1 MPTGACR
8 RWGVGAPRR
17 ARLAPA
23 KASLVNVREALWR
36 ARLLLVTD
44 PRPDL
49 SARVKAAVCGGVD
62 IVQLREKHTRGD
74 RILSLA
80 EELRE
85 ICACGGAL
93 FTVNDDVEL
102 AHLSGAAGIHLGQE
116 DEPPARAREVLGPDT
131 IVGRSAGTVEEA
143 IAALREGADYLGVG
157 TVFATPTK
165 PDASASGL
173 TLVQAVARENLAI
186 PWFAIGGI
194 TLDTA
199 PEVAA
204 AGAKGFAVVRAVL
217 DAEDPEA
224 AARELRSLLPAPR

>member
-1 MPTGACR
+1 MNLR
-8 RWGVGAPRR
+8 D
-17 ARLAPA
+17 
-23 KASLVNVREALWR
+23 

-49 SARVKAAVCGGVD
+49 ADRVAAAVRGGVD
-62 IVQLREKHTRGD
+62 IVQLRDKHAGTGE
-74 RILSLA
+74 LLPLA

-85 ICACGGAL
+85 ICARGDAL

-102 AHLSGAAGIHLGQE
+102 ARLSGAGGVHLGQE
-116 DEPPARAREVLGPDT
+116 DEPIEYAREALGSGAV
-131 IVGRSAGTVEEA
+131 VGLSAGTVAEA
-143 IAALREGADYLGVG
+143 RRAVESGADYLGVG

-165 PDASASGL
+165 EDAEVTGL
-173 TLVQAVARENLAI
+173 ALVEEVAGEDLPV

-194 TLDTA
+194 DLENA

-204 AGAKGFAVVRAVL
+204 AGAPGVAVVRAVL

-224 AARELRSLLPAPR
+224 AARKLRSILP